1 MKIAL
6 DVMGS
11 DNGSKNPVLAAVQIT
26 KEFSD
31 LHIVLVGD
39 EREIKEHLFSI
50 FKDKK
55 IPDSLS
61 IHRAS
66 DTIAMTAG
74 PIEAIRMPNSSMMK
88 AVKLVKEQKVDGVLS
103 SGSTAAYLGVC
114 HLVLGEIEGIKRP
127 AFMPIM
133 PTLKKNKRVLLLD
146 VGANLENSV
155 DELISF
161 ALMAHIYSQTILNIA
176 RPSIALLN
184 IGVEENKGPVILKE
198 TYAKIKELTQS
209 NAKLN
214 FLNFHGNI
222 EPREVLNGEV
232 DIIVCDGYSGNIV
245 LKSIEGMASLIFT
258 LLKQAYK
265 KNLWRKFLALL
276 SIPVFKEIKNTF
288 DYKNTG
294 GAQLIGINGICFKAH
309 GSSDSKSY
317 YSTLKLLREA
327 IVQNVTNKIKMQ
339 VAELLL

>member
-1 MKIAL
+1 MKIAF

-11 DNGSKNPVLAAVQIT
+11 DNGSKNPIVAALKMI
-26 KEFSD
+26 KEFKD
-31 LHIVLVGD
+31 LEIILVGD
-39 EREIKEHLFSI
+39 ELEINTRLTEI
-50 FKDKK
+50 FKGET
-55 IPDSLS
+55 IPNQIS
-61 IHRAS
+61 INHAK
-66 DTIAMTAG
+66 DVIPMTAG
-74 PIEAIRMPNSSMMK
+74 PFEAVRMRNSSMSQ
-88 AVKLVKEQKVDGVLS
+88 AVKLVKDGKADGVLS

-114 HLVLGEIEGIKRP
+114 HLILGEIPGIKRP

-133 PTLKKNKRVLLLD
+133 PTLKGKNVLLLD

-161 ALMAHIYSQTILNIA
+161 ALMAHVYSQTILNIA

-184 IGVEENKGPVILKE
+184 IGTEENKGLKIQKE
-198 TYAKIKELTQS
+198 TYAKLKELTQS
-209 NAKLN
+209 KARLS

-222 EPREVLNGEV
+222 EPRDVLNGDV
-232 DIIVCDGYSGNIV
+232 DIVISDGYSGNIV
-245 LKSIEGMASLIFT
+245 LKSVEGMASLIFT

-276 SIPVFKEIKNTF
+276 SLSVFKSIKASF

-309 GSSDSKSY
+309 GSSDSQAY
-317 YSTLKLLREA
+317 YSTLKLLRQA
-327 IVQNVTNKIKMQ
+327 IAQDVTNKIKVQ
-339 VAELLL
+339 VAELL

>member
-1 MKIAL
+1 MKIAF

-11 DNGSKNPVLAAVQIT
+11 DNGSKFAILAALQII
-26 KEFSD
+26 KEFED
-31 LHIVLVGD
+31 LEIILVGK
-39 EREIKEHLFSI
+39 EKEITNHLKES
-50 FKDKK
+50 FKDGKFPAA
-55 IPDSLS
+55 IS
-61 IHRAS
+61 IHPAT
-66 DTIAMTAG
+66 DVVPMAAG
-74 PIEAIRMPNSSMMK
+74 PFEAVRMPKSSMSQ
-88 AVKLVKEQKVDGVLS
+88 AVKLVKEEKADGVLT

-114 HLVLGEIEGIKRP
+114 HLILGEIKGIRRP

-133 PTLKKNKRVLLLD
+133 PTLKGGRVLLLD

-184 IGVEENKGPVILKE
+184 IGAEENKGPAVTKE
-198 TYAKIKELTQS
+198 TYAKLKQMTQT

-222 EPREVLNGEV
+222 EPRDVLSGEV
-232 DIIVCDGYSGNIV
+232 DIIVCDGYSGNLV
-245 LKSIEGMASLIFT
+245 LKSVEGMASLIFT
-258 LLKQAYK
+258 LIKTGFK
-265 KNLWRKFLALL
+265 KNIWTKFVALL
-276 SIPVFKEIKNTF
+276 SLPVFKNVKKTF

-309 GSSDSKSY
+309 GSSDDQAY
-317 YSTLKLLREA
+317 YSTLKLVREA
-327 IVQNVTNKIKMQ
+327 IKQDVTNKIKTQ
-339 VAELLL
+339 VAELL